1 MKSQKE
7 ILSYQERYRNFAR
20 KCIERKFGSR
30 RVRRG
35 AACQEFIRY
44 AVDLS
49 ACPVAQEGGMI
60 VVWAGAGN
68 LMRIA
73 DFGFSVTGND
83 TFTINLPGD
92 EYHTAL
98 LLKDIEMC
106 THRLPAAL
114 CIEPRSACLDI
125 AAEEVQ
131 DWLDAFDAA
140 GLCSGHECVTA
151 AALTQYLQVPASCKM
166 VLEGYI
172 QRSEVLEALQTDN
185 KRLTVHV
192 TCITGQL

>member
-1 MKSQKE
+1 MKSNKE
-7 ILSYQERYRNFAR
+7 TLSYQERYRDFAR
-20 KCIERKFGSR
+20 RCIERKFGSR

-49 ACPVAQEGGMI
+49 ACPPEVEGGKI
-60 VVWAGAGN
+60 VVWPGAGN

-73 DFGFSVTGND
+73 DFDFSVTGND

-98 LLKDIEMC
+98 LLKDIEMS

-114 CIEPRSACLDI
+114 CLEPRSSCCDI
-125 AAEEVQ
+125 ASEEVQ
-131 DWLDAFDAA
+131 DWIDAFDAA
-140 GLCSGHECVTA
+140 GLCCGHECVTA
-151 AALTQYLQVPASCKM
+151 SALTQYLQVPASCKM

-172 QRSEVLEALQTDN
+172 QRSEALEALNNGD

-192 TCITGQL
+192 TCITGQM

>member
-1 MKSQKE
+1 MKSQTE
-7 ILSYQERYRNFAR
+7 NLSYQERYREFTR
-20 KCIERKFGSR
+20 RCIERKFGSR
-30 RVRRG
+30 RVSRG
-35 AACQEFIRY
+35 AACQEFIKY

-49 ACPVAQEGGMI
+49 ACPVDNEGRRI
-60 VVWAGAGN
+60 LVWQGAGA

-73 DFGFSVTGND
+73 GFDCSVTGND
-83 TFTINLPGD
+83 TFSINLPGD

-114 CIEPRSACLDI
+114 CIEPRSSCCDI
-125 AAEEVQ
+125 ASEEVQ
-131 DWLDAFDAA
+131 EWIDAFDAA
-140 GLCSGHECVTA
+140 GLLSGHECVTA

-172 QRSEVLEALQTDN
+172 QRSEALEALQSEPR
-185 KRLTVHV
+185 RLTVHV
-192 TCITGQL
+192 TCVTGQL